1 MTTSRPIRP
10 IRLASAAMLIAPA
23 LALAA
28 CDSAVENQT
37 EEIAEAVDE
46 SYEAEAD
53 LLEATE
59 EGGPNEAAAES
70 SADVLRAEGEQVKDD
85 LEDAAD
91 ELDAAPQ

>member
-1 MTTSRPIRP
+1 
-10 IRLASAAMLIAPA
+10 MLIAPA

-28 CDSAVENQT
+28 CDSSAENQT

-59 EGGPNEAAAES
+59 EGGPNEVAAES
-70 SADVLRAEGEQVKDD
+70 SADALRAEGEQVKDD

-91 ELDAAPQ
+91 ELDASPQ

>member
-1 MTTSRPIRP
+1 MTTNRP
-10 IRLASAAMLIAPA
+10 IRLAAAAALLAPA

-28 CDSAVENQT
+28 CDSSAENQT
-37 EEIAEAVDE
+37 EEIAEAVDK

-53 LLEATE
+53 LLEAAE

>member
-1 MTTSRPIRP
+1 MNTIRP
-10 IRLASAAMLIAPA
+10 MRLAAAAVLLAPA

-28 CDSAVENQT
+28 CDSAAENQT

-59 EGGPNEAAAES
+59 EGGPGEAAAED
-70 SADVLRAEGEQVKDD
+70 SADALRAEGEQVKDD

-91 ELDAAPQ
+91 ELDATPQ